1 MQLKK
6 LTKAINEDDKIIY
19 NVLDKKRRINQF
31 FERNL
36 FSEKITEIY
45 KK

>member
-1 MQLKK
+1 MKS
-6 LTKAINEDDKIIY
+6 INEDDKIMY

-36 FSEKITEIY
+36 FSERLNENFKN
-45 KK
+45 